1 MTTVAVVIPT
11 HNRPELLAVAV
22 GSVLSQQL
30 PADVTVRPVIVDD
43 ASDPPAA
50 EALGELADAVVI
62 VRNDTP
68 RGPAAARNQGASA
81 IDADLVAFLDDD
93 DRWLPGKVQACL
105 SAFNAY
111 PDAALVFHQVAFDWG
126 RHNGAPRMRVVPNPV
141 GRMLHRQP
149 PHIDGVVVP
158 SQVHKSVRFDES
170 FLAAED
176 LDYLLRLA
184 TSGRV
189 VELSSVLAVLGTPAE
204 FPSAISIAS
213 RIAGRRRFR
222 EKHAVLFD
230 RKAKAYSD
238 LRIGHQYRH
247 LGSKGS
253 AAGAFALAMVRKPL
267 WAAPWKGLLGLALS
281 DRQVAR
287 IARSLQRWRPGQPP
301 TAD

>member
-30 PADVTVRPVIVDD
+30 PADVTVRAVIVDD

-50 EALGELADAVVI
+50 EALDALTDAVVI
-62 VRNDTP
+62 VRNDTA

-111 PDAALVFHQVAFDWG
+111 PDAALVFHRVAFDWG
-126 RHNGAPRMRVVPNPV
+126 RHNDAPRVRVVPNPV
-141 GRMLHRQP
+141 DRMLHRQP

-158 SQVHKSVRFDES
+158 SQVHKSVQFDES
-170 FLAAED
+170 FVAAED

-189 VELSSVLAVLGTPAE
+189 VELSSVLAVLGTPAQ

-247 LGSKGS
+247 LGRKGS
-253 AAGAFALAMVRKPL
+253 AAGAFVLAMVRNPL

-287 IARSLQRWRPGQPP
+287 IARLLQR
-301 TAD
+301 